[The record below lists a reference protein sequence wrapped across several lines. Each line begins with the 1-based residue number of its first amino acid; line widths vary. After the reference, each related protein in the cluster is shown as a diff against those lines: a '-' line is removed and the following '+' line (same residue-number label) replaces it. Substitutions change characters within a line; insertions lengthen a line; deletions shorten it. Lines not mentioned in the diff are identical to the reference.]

1 MCQKS
6 KKGLPLRSFYQENNV
21 STPRYFCQVC
31 ERIPTL
37 SHPKRT
43 GYSAPS
49 VSCGATSHVPVA
61 VVMGPTFVTNVS
73 VLLPGLVIR
82 FAGVFLGK
90 TTKMPFFF
98 LFGLFLYI
106 SVDVAQ

>member
-1 MCQKS
+1 
-6 KKGLPLRSFYQENNV
+6 
-21 STPRYFCQVC
+21 
-31 ERIPTL
+31 
-37 SHPKRT
+37 
-43 GYSAPS
+43 
-49 VSCGATSHVPVA
+49 
-61 VVMGPTFVTNVS
+61 MGPTFVTNVS